1 MRAESDLRFAVSDT
15 DTTKTTL
22 DQVETALGVDA
33 GLRARR
39 TVLSGTDTA
48 LQAGLSA
55 ATDLRETL
63 VELSAIAIQAQATNI
78 EQDARDD
85 LVDRFETLRG
95 RLEGQVSFAKV
106 NGLNFIDENPP
117 NFVIKDLEGKD
128 IRITSEDLSAQG
140 LGISHINVTLSSEAT
155 TSATLLATALETFDS
170 RLATLQGTADEVSS
184 ALDKAR
190 TATGHI
196 PNGVAELID
205 PEITLQNAELRAIDI
220 RQRLGATALTIANVD
235 GYALAGLVRAGSES
249 ISFSGSGSDRSS
261 S

>member
-1 MRAESDLRFAVSDT
+1 MVPGPGSSVAVVFVKICGITCAE
-15 DTTKTTL
+15 
-22 DQVETALGVDA
+22 DA
-33 GLRARR
+33 
-39 TVLSGTDTA
+39 
-48 LQAGLSA
+48 
-55 ATDLRETL
+55 
-63 VELSAIAIQAQATNI
+63 
-78 EQDARDD
+78 
-85 LVDRFETLRG
+85 
-95 RLEGQVSFAKV
+95 
-106 NGLNFIDENPP
+106 
-117 NFVIKDLEGKD
+117 
-128 IRITSEDLSAQG
+128 
-140 LGISHINVTLSSEAT
+140 
-155 TSATLLATALETFDS
+155 LLATALETFDS